1 MARIR
6 NSLTCATHTFFNKE
20 GFLYVH
26 TPIVSTSDCEGV
38 GEMFQVTTL
47 LSEVE
52 REKVIRVIVTIVRA
66 CWVTK
71 AIAILGLVCGCCF
84 IREEFSVFASHLECV
99 FYEETFTDTSGQREE
114 MKNGVK
120 HDVTVGSFILVGTGE
135 VGFCKF
141 VSRFNF

>member
-52 REKVIRVIVTIVRA
+52 RLEKELLFRRKGRL
-66 CWVTK
+66 C
-71 AIAILGLVCGCCF
+71 L
-84 IREEFSVFASHLECV
+84 S
-99 FYEETFTDTSGQREE
+99 
-114 MKNGVK
+114 
-120 HDVTVGSFILVGTGE
+120 
-135 VGFCKF
+135 
-141 VSRFNF
+141 